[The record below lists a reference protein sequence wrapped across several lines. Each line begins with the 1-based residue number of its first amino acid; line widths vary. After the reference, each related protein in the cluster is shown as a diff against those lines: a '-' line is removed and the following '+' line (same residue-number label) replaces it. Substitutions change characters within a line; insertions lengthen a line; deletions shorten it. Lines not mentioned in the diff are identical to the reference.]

1 MKVFFDT
8 NVYVAEALLGAT
20 ATRMIAATST
30 ASWRIYTS
38 PYVLEETERV
48 LMRRGLKGA
57 RRLAHLSRRRIERRA
72 TLVDPAPSRH
82 EVPSDPKDSPILRAA
97 LSASVDLLVT
107 NDPHLLQLSPY
118 EGLRIVSMSEYCQF
132 LQDRGLLN

>member
-8 NVYVAEALLGAT
+8 NVYVAEALLGAA

-38 PYVLEETERV
+38 LYVLEETERV
-48 LMRRGLKGA
+48 LVRRGLKGD

-72 TLVDPAPSRH
+72 TLIDPSPSRH

-107 NDPHLLQLSPY
+107 NDPHLLELSPY
-118 EGLRIVSMSEYCQF
+118 EGLRIVSMSEYYQF
-132 LQDRGLLN
+132 LQARGLLS